1 MDQQEF
7 KKIFDIYFPKLAYYL
22 HRTVKN
28 KDLAHDIASDCF
40 LKLLESKVN
49 FKNEKEIQHFLFVQA
64 RNAVITHL
72 TRNKQVGEYSQIE
85 SYTPQLNEGITVNE
99 KKSSEVI
106 IYIPEKPSL
115 FDQENIVN
123 ACGEFMEAL
132 GYEMKTE
139 DEPVYNSF
147 WQKIKFIFKRNIT
160 EEDVNN
166 LFDKGKKALE
176 LKYVELPTAEQ
187 TEKLANATEKIL
199 NSIAKFD
206 NCTIRLGSLLIV
218 KRMVGT
224 ESVLKIH
231 QLSLEE
237 IKYLEES
244 NSIIKDREPL
254 TTLFNLTRDEHD
266 KKKYM
271 EEVAAHILSEL
282 NAFCDNPPLAAED
295 EVKDSE
301 PLSGS
306 LPDTS
311 KKENTIK

>member
-1 MDQQEF
+1 MDEQQF
-7 KKIFDIYFPKLAYYL
+7 DKIFRIYYTSLVRYAGIK
-22 HRTVKN
+22 VKN
-28 KDLAHDIASDCF
+28 EDLAEDIAMTCF
-40 LKLLESKVN
+40 LNLRARKDD
-49 FKNEKEIQHFLFVQA
+49 FRGEKEIKSFLFNHA
-64 RNAVITHL
+64 RNAVNNYL
-72 TRNKQVGEYSQIE
+72 KSNKQVGEYNQTE
-85 SYTPQLNEGITVNE
+85 YKLQLKEEITVNE
-99 KKSSEVI
+99 KKASEVI

-115 FDQENIVN
+115 FEQENIVN

-139 DEPVYNSF
+139 DEPIYNSF

-166 LFDKGKKALE
+166 LFDKGKRALE

-199 NSIAKFD
+199 NSIEKFD

-218 KRMVGT
+218 KRKAGN

-237 IKYLEES
+237 VKHMEEN
-244 NSIIKDREPL
+244 NSIIKDGDPL
-254 TTLFNLTRDEHD
+254 TKLSKLARPEYF
-266 KKKYM
+266 KKVY
-271 EEVAAHILSEL
+271 EEVAARYFDVI
-282 NAFCDNPPLAAED
+282 NATGNIFQLPAE
-295 EVKDSE
+295 EEAKDPE
-301 PLSGS
+301 PLSGG

>member
-1 MDQQEF
+1 MDKQQFEN
-7 KKIFDIYFPKLAYYL
+7 IFRIYHSPLTFYVQRILSDKDSAEDIVIECFSKLWEGK
-22 HRTVKN
+22 V
-28 KDLAHDIASDCF
+28 DL
-40 LKLLESKVN
+40 N
-49 FKNEKEIQHFLFVQA
+49 NEKDIKSFLFNRA
-64 RNAVITHL
+64 KTAILFYLR
-72 TRNKQVGEYSQIE
+72 RNKQVSDFTLIDFGLDEPF
-85 SYTPQLNEGITVNE
+85 TPQLNEN
-99 KKSSEVI
+99 SSEVI

-115 FDQENIVN
+115 FEQENIVN

-139 DEPVYNSF
+139 DEPIYNSF

-160 EEDVNN
+160 EEDVNG

-237 IKYLEES
+237 IKYLEEN
-244 NSIIKDREPL
+244 NSIIKDVDPL
-254 TTLFNLTRDEHD
+254 TQLSKLAGPKHSKSEFKEL
-266 KKKYM
+266 
-271 EEVAAHILSEL
+271 AAHILSAL
-282 NAFCDNPPLAAED
+282 NASSDNPPLAAE
-295 EVKDSE
+295 EEAKDPE